1 MSYID
6 DLIQFGLTRQESSIY
21 YSLLSEGMMTGY
33 EAAKASGISRSNTY
47 TALAALVDKGA
58 AYVAEGT
65 PTRYVPVPV
74 EEFCGNKLD
83 YLRNLSERLVE
94 QQPKA
99 HDEDEAY
106 ITISGYQNI
115 CQKAGRMLDGARYRV
130 YMTGPVSMLELFREK
145 LEQLTERRIK
155 VVLITEP
162 VFELKG
168 AIVYHSD
175 EIEERQI
182 GLIVDSVNVLTGDM
196 SQEQTC
202 SCLYSGKKNLIDL
215 FKQSLSRQIQLIEL
229 RQDKK
234 GSCEE

>member
-6 DLIQFGLTRQESSIY
+6 DLMQFGLTRQESSIY

-33 EAAKASGISRSNTY
+33 EAAKVSGVSRSNTY

-58 AYVAEGT
+58 AYAAEGT

-74 EEFCGNKLD
+74 EEFCENKLD
-83 YLRNLSERLVE
+83 YLRKLSERLVE
-94 QQPKA
+94 QQPKP
-99 HDEDEAY
+99 HEEDEAY
-106 ITISGYQNI
+106 ITISGFQNI
-115 CQKAGRMLDGARYRV
+115 CQKAGRMLDDAKYRV
-130 YMTGPVSMLELFREK
+130 YMTGPAAMLMIFREQ
-145 LEQLTERRIK
+145 LEQLVSRQIK

-162 VFELKG
+162 FFELKG

-175 EIEERQI
+175 EIAEQQI
-182 GLIVDSVNVLTGDM
+182 GLIVDSVSVLTGDLEEN
-196 SQEQTC
+196 SSC

-229 RQDKK
+229 RENKK

>member
-6 DLIQFGLTRQESSIY
+6 DLMQFGLTRQESSIY

-33 EAAKASGISRSNTY
+33 EAAKASGVSRSNTY

-65 PTRYVPVPV
+65 PTRYVPVSV

-94 QQPKA
+94 QQPRA
-99 HDEDEAY
+99 HDDDEAY
-106 ITISGYQNI
+106 ITISGFQNI
-115 CQKAGRMLDGARYRV
+115 CQKAGHMLDGARYRI
-130 YMTGPVSMLELFREK
+130 YMTGSAAMLEMFREK
-145 LEQLTERRIK
+145 LEHLIERRIK

-162 VFELKG
+162 PFKLQG
-168 AIVYHSD
+168 AIIYHSD
-175 EIEERQI
+175 EIADRQI
-182 GLIVDSVNVLTGDM
+182 GLIVDSVNVLTGDLVRN
-196 SQEQTC
+196 ENC

-229 RQDKK
+229 RQNKK
-234 GSCEE
+234 GSCEQ